1 MITTQ
6 VAAKPTMSER
16 EQFVENVKKW
26 VAIDTQLKTIN
37 ERTKQIRDM
46 KNNLQTNIHLYMEN
60 NNLLDKKI
68 GVSDGELRFVERK
81 EQTALSFGYIER
93 CLQEIMPE
101 KSHVDYI
108 IQYLKDKRETSVVSE
123 IRRTYSKPSSVA
135 V

>member
-46 KNNLQTNIHLYMEN
+46 KNNLQTNIHSYMKN

>member
-46 KNNLQTNIHLYMEN
+46 KNNLQTNIHSYMEN

>member
-6 VAAKPTMSER
+6 LAAKPTMSER

-26 VAIDTQLKTIN
+26 VAIGTQLKTIN

-46 KNNLQTNIHLYMEN
+46 KNNLQTNIHAYMEN

>member
-6 VAAKPTMSER
+6 LTAKPTMSER

-26 VAIDTQLKTIN
+26 VAIDTQLKAIN

-46 KNNLQTNIHLYMEN
+46 KTNLQKSIHAYMEN

-108 IQYLKDKRETSVVSE
+108 IQYLKDKRETSVISE
-123 IRRTYSKPSSVA
+123 IRRTYSKQSSVA

>member
-46 KNNLQTNIHLYMEN
+46 KNNLQTNIHSYMEN

-68 GVSDGELRFVERK
+68 GVSDGELRFVEIK

>member
-6 VAAKPTMSER
+6 LAAKPTMSER

-46 KNNLQTNIHLYMEN
+46 KNNLQTNIHAYMEN

>member
-46 KNNLQTNIHLYMEN
+46 KNNLQTNIHSYMEN

-68 GVSDGELRFVERK
+68 GVSGGELRFVERK

>member
-46 KNNLQTNIHLYMEN
+46 KNNLQTNIHAYMEN

>member
-6 VAAKPTMSER
+6 VAAKPTISER

-46 KNNLQTNIHLYMEN
+46 KNNLQTNIHSYMEN

>member
-6 VAAKPTMSER
+6 LAAKPTMSER

-26 VAIDTQLKTIN
+26 VAIDTQLKAIN
-37 ERTKQIRDM
+37 ERTKQIREM
-46 KNNLQTNIHLYMEN
+46 KTNLQTNIHAYMEN
-60 NNLLDKKI
+60 KNLLDKKI

-123 IRRTYSKPSSVA
+123 IRRTYNKPSSVD

>member
-6 VAAKPTMSER
+6 LAAKPTMSER

-26 VAIDTQLKTIN
+26 VTIDTQLKTIN
-37 ERTKQIRDM
+37 ERTKQIREM
-46 KNNLQTNIHLYMEN
+46 KNNLQTNIHEYMEN

-123 IRRTYSKPSSVA
+123 IRRTYNKPSSVA

>member
-6 VAAKPTMSER
+6 LAAKPTMSER

-26 VAIDTQLKTIN
+26 VAIDTQLKAIN

-46 KNNLQTNIHLYMEN
+46 KTNLQKSIHAYMEN

-81 EQTALSFGYIER
+81 EQTTLSFGYIER

>member
-6 VAAKPTMSER
+6 LAAKPTMSER

-26 VAIDTQLKTIN
+26 VAIDTQLKAIN

-46 KNNLQTNIHLYMEN
+46 KTNLQKSIHAYMEN

-81 EQTALSFGYIER
+81 EQTTLSFGYIER

-108 IQYLKDKRETSVVSE
+108 IQYLKDKRETSVISE

>member
-6 VAAKPTMSER
+6 LAAKPTMSER

-37 ERTKQIRDM
+37 ERTKQIREM
-46 KNNLQTNIHLYMEN
+46 KNNLQTNIHEYMEN

-123 IRRTYSKPSSVA
+123 IRRTYNKPSSVA